1 MSDGGDEA
9 ARKAV
14 IALARDEGRR
24 YEMGKLTA
32 LFKADE
38 AETAAGYSVSEWRL
52 APGQEGV
59 GAHHHDA
66 NDEIFYVLEGTPDV
80 LIGEEWR
87 AFDEGSFIRIPAGVT
102 HDFRNL
108 GTGPARL
115 LNLFI
120 PGGFERNMPE
130 IVKWF
135 AENP

>member
-1 MSDGGDEA
+1 MDDGSEKA

-14 IALARDEGRR
+14 IALGRDEGRR

-38 AETAAGYSVSEWRL
+38 AETGAGYSVSEWRM

-66 NDEIFYVLEGTPDV
+66 NDEIFYVLEGAPEV

-87 AFDEGSFIRIPAGVT
+87 GFGEGSFIRIPAGVT
-102 HDFRNL
+102 HDFRNP
-108 GTGPARL
+108 GSGPARL

-130 IVKWF
+130 IVAWF
-135 AENP
+135 DENS